1 MSKIKNKIE
10 LLEEINK
17 FVPII
22 DGINSV
28 SNRIIKNDEE
38 KSDLVKITKSIEKWK
53 KKLSNPKF
61 EVAIIGLEKAGKS
74 TIANALLNEDF
85 LPSAEA
91 RCTFTTATIESDPE
105 KDEAVVEFYTKDEF
119 NERFDALCEKIK
131 LPKLNF
137 DALSSTEFNVI
148 VKEQEYHTIPNEV
161 KDIKIMLENKES
173 LSELTGKPIK
183 LISSNIKE
191 EVKPF
196 IVSEDKSMAVKSIAI
211 KSTELKELKDIIIY
225 DVPGFDSPTKL
236 HLEQATKY
244 TDEADVVIMM
254 VSIANA
260 VSFVD
265 SQVNF
270 LNQTAKNGV
279 SIIDKTIVIASK
291 FDTKILNGNKEDS
304 ESRINDSIEL
314 LKNELKKYNIYR
326 EENVFK
332 VSPQGYLEKNGK
344 IEAGVIVN
352 GKKTYHVA
360 LPNLES
366 VSMNDG
372 FDEFRVRLDEFF
384 KTDALKALND
394 TVIRDIKR
402 VEIFISE
409 FKTKHNIDK
418 NEAKLKNEL
427 YDIKKE
433 YIKSKKSDLINLV
446 VNQKIEIKEKG
457 NFSIPEEL
465 ENEISSKWI
474 EQLRITDEKRIE
486 SIKEISTEGAEMF
499 LSYNTKTRTELYKN
513 SLKLITKLVSDVVI
527 TKDKEIINKFISDIE
542 KSFNIKGNNNL
553 TSLLRNELEK
563 IMGIYTYDERSY
575 KPLLARFLNDIF
587 KLLITHPIQSNSKGQ
602 RMEAFENII
611 SSIESIL
618 PFDKK
623 NYENESELG
632 IYEKTLVKK
641 MLVQYEDFSLDM
653 IKEKLEGYHDYFQQI
668 DIPSLAKDIQNIN
681 ISPKGLEKI
690 FDKQKENFKDKTKD
704 VIVNIIKSSKS
715 KNAKQFLVEY
725 ANEATTYEEVQK
737 EINKD
742 LDNLKDIVS
751 NVLLKAM
758 MIEKPFLDSLNTQ
771 VEAIRIDLLD
781 DDSVLNKF
789 MDTNIE
795 ELDRENYNSISGDPE
810 LNKKILNI
818 INQIESI

>member
-137 DALSSTEFNVI
+137 DALSSTEFNKI

-366 VSMNDG
+366 VNMNDG

-563 IMGIYTYDERSY
+563 IMGIYAYDERSY

-611 SSIESIL
+611 PSIESIL

>member
-137 DALSSTEFNVI
+137 DALSSTEFNKI

-366 VSMNDG
+366 VNMNDG

-433 YIKSKKSDLINLV
+433 YIKSKKSDLIDLV

-553 TSLLRNELEK
+553 TPLLRNELEK
-563 IMGIYTYDERSY
+563 IMGIYAYDERSY

-602 RMEAFENII
+602 RMEAFENIV

-715 KNAKQFLVEY
+715 KNSKEVLVEY
-725 ANEATTYEEVQK
+725 AKEATTYEEVQK

-742 LDNLKDIVS
+742 LDNLKDIIS
-751 NVLLKAM
+751 DVLLKAM

-818 INQIESI
+818 INQIENI

>member
-137 DALSSTEFNVI
+137 DALSSTEFNKI

>member
-137 DALSSTEFNVI
+137 DALSSTEFNKI

-366 VSMNDG
+366 VNMNDG

-715 KNAKQFLVEY
+715 KNSKEVLVEY
-725 ANEATTYEEVQK
+725 AKEATTYEEVQK

-742 LDNLKDIVS
+742 LDNLKDIIS
-751 NVLLKAM
+751 DVLLKAM

>member
-553 TSLLRNELEK
+553 TPLLRNELEK
-563 IMGIYTYDERSY
+563 IMGIYAYDERSY

-611 SSIESIL
+611 PSIESIL